1 MEVFSMSE
9 SVLLRTAA
17 KTGAALLVLATLSL
31 ALAACGTSAS
41 TASGTSKSSVVTGSV
56 TGYGGPIRIV
66 KGKVVDM
73 KPWSIAD
80 MAVILTRPDSRT
92 TYRVYTDGSGRFSI
106 RVPRGEYQIAAG
118 CEPGR
123 TQSVTLHGGPSESV
137 QLACDY
143 P

>member
-1 MEVFSMSE
+1 MSE
-9 SVLLRTAA
+9 SVLLRAVA
-17 KTGAALLVLATLSL
+17 KRGAALLLLATLSVV
-31 ALAACGTSAS
+31 LAACGTGAS
-41 TASGTSKSSVVTGSV
+41 TASGTSSRSVVTGSL
-56 TGYGGPIRIV
+56 TGYGGPIRII
-66 KGKVVDM
+66 KGKVVDT

-80 MAVILTRPDSRT
+80 MAVILTRTDSHT

-106 RVPRGEYQIAAG
+106 HVPRGEYQIAAG

-123 TQSVTLHGGPSESV
+123 TQSVTLHGGQSESV